1 MSAINFTE
9 LKQRKSRNKQTRS
22 DYAIIKAHVTAEGLQ
37 DGSACVNGDEV
48 VWMVSADKERALK
61 QHRRD
66 VFSVIDGLVYPA

>member
-1 MSAINFTE
+1 MIDFTE
-9 LKQRKSRNKQTRS
+9 MEARKRRNKQTRS
-22 DYAIIKAHVTAEGLQ
+22 DFATIKAHITAAEGLQ
-37 DGSACVNGDEV
+37 NGSACVNGDEV